1 MDLPLLEQNV
11 YSTELLTRWFR
22 IIGQLRLV
30 GELISFLNDPQRHVL
45 TVEQAQVTPLQP
57 GYRIGEFTKS
67 EVVVPR
73 QEVQIV
79 LVDELRAEEMRLL
92 PRTEHLV
99 VYTNTYAVSG
109 RFHTGAETRTDDIF
123 HVSPGPFFP
132 ASNAKVCSISPL
144 NMSIEGETP
153 VAFLSKEHLDLFH
166 CLS

>member
-1 MDLPLLEQNV
+1 MGD
-11 YSTELLTRWFR
+11 
-22 IIGQLRLV
+22 
-30 GELISFLNDPQRHVL
+30 LISFLNDPMRNVL
-45 TVEQAQVTPLQP
+45 VIEQAQVTPLQP
-57 GYRIGEFTKS
+57 SYRIGEFAKS

-79 LVDELRAEEMRLL
+79 LVDDLQTDEMRLL

-109 RFHTGAETRTDDIF
+109 HFHTGEETRTDDIF

-132 ASNAKVCSISPL
+132 ASHAKVCSISPL
-144 NMSIEGETP
+144 NTRIEGETP

-166 CLS
+166 CLA